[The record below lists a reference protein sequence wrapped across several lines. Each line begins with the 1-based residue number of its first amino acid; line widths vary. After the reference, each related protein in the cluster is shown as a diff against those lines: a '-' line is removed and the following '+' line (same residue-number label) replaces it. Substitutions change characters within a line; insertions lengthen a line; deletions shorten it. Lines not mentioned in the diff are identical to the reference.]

1 MLTTSIRRKLLAGLG
16 LVSLILFALTAG
28 GSYVLM
34 SYERVVNDFD
44 QVVTEAPRRDAM
56 LDATVKLRHELKR
69 FRAETKGRWNEELFE
84 QRKPALIEHIV
95 AAQEA
100 AIEFR
105 RRLEKLGDGSPNEFA
120 TVVSGFL
127 YSVQNQIYKVA
138 ERIDHLAEHEDPA
151 KELVAIQSAVDDLF
165 FDGIFALDEPVG
177 NMALSLDK
185 AHQVYETGN
194 QTLIVAG
201 VFSLISLLWLI
212 RCGYRWI
219 FQPIRALYEGTS
231 RVAQGD
237 YDYRVQLD
245 QHDEMGELAEAFN
258 KMTARFQEITD
269 DLDRQVRERVK
280 QLIRSERLASIGF
293 LAAGVAHEIN
303 TPLTSISMVAESI
316 LLRKELLLGHLT
328 PEERADLEEDLEI
341 LRTEP
346 QQCRTITRK
355 LLEFARGEGTERTR
369 FDLAEVVR
377 EVLHMVG
384 HLGKYRSC
392 NLQFECDAPC
402 EIEANRSEIK
412 QVILNLVANGME
424 AMEERGTLTVEL
436 QESTDQV
443 ELRIRDEGFGM
454 TRDVLEHLFE
464 PFYTHNKPGK
474 GTGIG
479 LAITHRI
486 IAEHGGTIEA
496 KSAGPGEGSTFHV
509 HLLRK
514 AKARQAA

>member
-1 MLTTSIRRKLLAGLG
+1 MLITSIRRKLLAGLG

-34 SYERVVNDFD
+34 SYEQVVNDLD
-44 QVVTEAPRRDAM
+44 QVITEAPRRDAM
-56 LDATVKLRHELKR
+56 LDAVVGLRRELKR
-69 FRAETKGRWNEELFE
+69 YRADAQGRWNRELYLR
-84 QRKPALIEHIV
+84 RKPQMIDRI
-95 AAQEA
+95 EA
-100 AIEFR
+100 ARAGAVEFR
-105 RRLEKLGDGSPNEFA
+105 RRLEKLGTGSPEAFPA
-120 TVVSGFL
+120 VVGTFL
-127 YSVQNQIYKVA
+127 FSIDRQIY
-138 ERIDHLAEHEDPA
+138 HLAGRLHHLDEHEHPA
-151 KELVAIQSAVDDLF
+151 NELAAVQLAVDDLF
-165 FDGIFALDEPVG
+165 DGIWQLDEPLG
-177 NMALSLDK
+177 DMALSLDK
-185 AHQVYETGN
+185 AHRVYETGN
-194 QTLIVAG
+194 QTLLWTA
-201 VFSLISLLWLI
+201 VFSLVLLIGLI
-212 RCGYRWI
+212 RCGYRWV
-219 FQPIRALYEGTS
+219 FQPIRVLYEGTS

-237 YDYRVQLD
+237 YDYRVRLD
-245 QHDEMGELAEAFN
+245 QQDEMGELAEAFN
-258 KMTARFQEITD
+258 KMTARFQEIRD
-269 DLDRQVRERVK
+269 DLDRQVRERVN

-316 LLRKELLLGHLT
+316 LMRKDQLLGHLT

-369 FDLAEVVR
+369 FDLTEVVR

-384 HLGKYRSC
+384 HLGKFRSYK
-392 NLQFECDAPC
+392 LDFDYDAPC

-412 QVILNLVANGME
+412 QVILNLVANGLE
-424 AMEERGTLTVEL
+424 AMDERGTLTVEL
-436 QESTDQV
+436 HESTDQV

-454 TRDVLEHLFE
+454 TPDVLEHLFE

-486 IAEHGGTIEA
+486 IAEHGGTIQA
-496 KSAGPGEGSTFHV
+496 RSDGHGHGSTFHI

>member
-1 MLTTSIRRKLLAGLG
+1 MLTTSIRRKLLAGLV

-69 FRAETKGRWNEELFE
+69 FRTETKGRWNEELYQ
-84 QRKPALIEHIV
+84 QRKTTFLKQIAATQNAAL
-95 AAQEA
+95 
-100 AIEFR
+100 EFR
-105 RRLEKLGDGSPNEFA
+105 RRLEKLGDGSPNDFA

-127 YSVQNQIYKVA
+127 YSVQRQIYNIAK
-138 ERIDHLAEHEDPA
+138 RIDHLAEHEDPA
-151 KELVAIQSAVDDLF
+151 KELVAIQSAVDDLL
-165 FDGIFALDEPVG
+165 FDGIWKLDEPVG
-177 NMALSLDK
+177 DMSLSLDK
-185 AHQVYETGN
+185 AHKVYETGN

-212 RCGYRWI
+212 RCGYRWL

-245 QHDEMGELAEAFN
+245 QNDEMGELAEAFN

-269 DLDRQVRERVK
+269 DLDRQVRERVN

-316 LLRKELLLGHLT
+316 LLRKEQLLGHLT

-346 QQCRTITRK
+346 QQCRT
-355 LLEFARGEGTERTR
+355 
-369 FDLAEVVR
+369 
-377 EVLHMVG
+377 
-384 HLGKYRSC
+384 
-392 NLQFECDAPC
+392 
-402 EIEANRSEIK
+402 
-412 QVILNLVANGME
+412 
-424 AMEERGTLTVEL
+424 
-436 QESTDQV
+436 
-443 ELRIRDEGFGM
+443 
-454 TRDVLEHLFE
+454 
-464 PFYTHNKPGK
+464 
-474 GTGIG
+474 
-479 LAITHRI
+479 
-486 IAEHGGTIEA
+486 
-496 KSAGPGEGSTFHV
+496 
-509 HLLRK
+509 
-514 AKARQAA
+514 